1 MGTIVVPNSG
11 LLRHVEFV
19 SDLFALHKP
28 EGTRVV
34 FPSSG
39 SVVKNLNNAVRE
51 LHGEWAWLQADDHRF
66 APDLLTR
73 LLSHEAD
80 VIVPLC
86 VKRSPPYELVI
97 GNEVESTDSLTGRV
111 YPGFLPAAPEGLP
124 PDVFSVEI
132 AGGAGML
139 IRRHVFDAIGY
150 PYFESTDGLYTNED
164 LTFCQRVRAAGFEIL
179 CDPQARLGHISSVP
193 VWPT

>member
-1 MGTIVVPNSG
+1 MGTIIVPNSG
-11 LLRHVEFV
+11 LLRHVEFAT
-19 SDLFALHKP
+19 DLFRLDKP

-34 FPSSG
+34 FPSSA
-39 SVVKNLNNAVRE
+39 SVVKNLNNAIRE

-86 VKRSPPYELVI
+86 IKRSPPYALVI
-97 GNEVESTDSLTGRV
+97 GNEETITDEHSGRT
-111 YPGFLPAAPEGLP
+111 YPGFVPLDPEDTP
-124 PDVFSVEI
+124 HEVFPVEV
-132 AGGAGML
+132 AGSAGML
-139 IRRHVFDAIGY
+139 IRRRVFEALGY

-164 LTFCQRVRAAGFEIL
+164 ITFCQRVRAAGFEIL
-179 CDPQARLGHISSVP
+179 CDPHARLGHISSVP